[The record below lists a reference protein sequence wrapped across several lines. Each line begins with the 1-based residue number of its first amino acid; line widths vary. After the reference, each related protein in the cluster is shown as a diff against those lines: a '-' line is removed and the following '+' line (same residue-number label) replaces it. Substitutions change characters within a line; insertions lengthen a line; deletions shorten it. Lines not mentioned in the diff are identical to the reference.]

1 MSDKETVTKRFSNF
15 AKQEYDELKR
25 GGEKRP
31 YNKFSYILNMV
42 KESFKDDSHFLNVKD
57 VEQSWK
63 TILGGVLE
71 SLIEHSLEK
80 ELDGI
85 GLKCLKPTKSNL
97 GKNYMEMARQ
107 LEVQI
112 GDTKIIPDADRVI
125 CIPTPFTVIAIL
137 SIKKKFRERIAQVG
151 YWTIQMRKA
160 MKPIKNVMV
169 TTDEDKTFSK
179 QNNKKKAEKVKA
191 KAIAHA
197 HTNGVFVATEAE
209 IEENGKIKYFS
220 KLIAELEK
228 IKQDFMNTINVAAV

>member
-1 MSDKETVTKRFSNF
+1 
-15 AKQEYDELKR
+15 
-25 GGEKRP
+25 
-31 YNKFSYILNMV
+31 
-42 KESFKDDSHFLNVKD
+42 
-57 VEQSWK
+57 
-63 TILGGVLE
+63 
-71 SLIEHSLEK
+71 
-80 ELDGI
+80 
-85 GLKCLKPTKSNL
+85 
-97 GKNYMEMARQ
+97 
-107 LEVQI
+107 
-112 GDTKIIPDADRVI
+112 
-125 CIPTPFTVIAIL
+125 
-137 SIKKKFRERIAQVG
+137 
-151 YWTIQMRKA
+151 